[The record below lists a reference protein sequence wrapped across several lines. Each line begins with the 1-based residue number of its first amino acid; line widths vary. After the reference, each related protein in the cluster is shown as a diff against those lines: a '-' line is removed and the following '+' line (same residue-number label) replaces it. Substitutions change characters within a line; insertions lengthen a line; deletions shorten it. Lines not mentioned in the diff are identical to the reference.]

1 MGKHFYK
8 PPTRFADMSIWN
20 REGRSDAFCSG
31 EQGFQRNR
39 RSNASL
45 HDETAPGAVILLVV
59 LEEIRSN
66 ASPFLGLGAVN
77 GRVKKAP
84 KILNFC

>member
-1 MGKHFYK
+1 
-8 PPTRFADMSIWN
+8 MSIWN
-20 REGRSDAFCSG
+20 KEGRSDAFCSG

-45 HDETAPGAVILLVV
+45 HNETAPGAVILLVV

-66 ASPFLGLGAVN
+66 ASPFLGLGERVVN
-77 GRVKKAP
+77 GRGKKAP